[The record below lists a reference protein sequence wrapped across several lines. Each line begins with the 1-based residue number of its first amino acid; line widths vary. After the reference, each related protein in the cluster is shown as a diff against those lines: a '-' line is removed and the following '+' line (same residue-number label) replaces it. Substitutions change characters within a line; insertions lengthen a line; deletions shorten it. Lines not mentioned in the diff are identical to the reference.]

1 MNNSD
6 KEIYDLI
13 QEEKVD
19 DFISQREE
27 LRNKAKQQILKVQ
40 EENSKNFNKGRKQT
54 STNLVGKFTQS
65 VRRIV
70 QDVKDEGTSS
80 GQTKEEVIETNER
93 LRAVR
98 VRLDENYDTAKKA
111 LVTLMTR
118 YSDSKSQRN
127 VFTRYALLKAMIK
140 DVIRLETQ
148 YWSLVEI
155 PRQEK
160 AETVPA
166 FVLRAC
172 AIMEKTQKSGEG
184 VKTSSKLAE
193 EAADRRERIERL
205 NDMTTSQIET
215 ENTQMTNDLYRLLKK
230 YTGLRNLIRE
240 LKSEYVS
247 SKVYPMFPRYTM
259 LKDMIK
265 DIMHDPDYMEVCH
278 EVDP

>member
-1 MNNSD
+1 MGKGD
-6 KEIYDLI
+6 KRGIG
-13 QEEKVD
+13 
-19 DFISQREE
+19 QRGDG
-27 LRNKAKQQILKVQ
+27 A
-40 EENSKNFNKGRKQT
+40 

-80 GQTKEEVIETNER
+80 GLTKEEVIDTNER

-98 VRLDENYDTAKKA
+98 VRLEESYDTAKKA
-111 LVTLMTR
+111 LVTLMAK
-118 YSDSKSQRN
+118 YGDSKSVNN
-127 VFTRYALLKAMIK
+127 VFQRYNLLKAMIK
-140 DVIRLETQ
+140 EVIRLETQ
-148 YWSLVEI
+148 YWTLVDI
-155 PRQEK
+155 PKQEK
-160 AETVPA
+160 QETVPA

-184 VKTSSKLAE
+184 VKTSAKLAE
-193 EAADRRERIERL
+193 EAQDRRERIERL
-205 NDMTTSQIET
+205 ENMTTAQIEA

-230 YTGLRNLIRE
+230 YSGLRNLIRE
-240 LKSEYVS
+240 LKVDYVN

-278 EVDP
+278 EVDV

>member
-1 MNNSD
+1 MLLMEYIPSNLCYLTHMANNIPTGQNILQL
-6 KEIYDLI
+6 KIQRNYKLI
-13 QEEKVD
+13 P
-19 DFISQREE
+19 
-27 LRNKAKQQILKVQ
+27 A
-40 EENSKNFNKGRKQT
+40 

-80 GQTKEEVIETNER
+80 GQSKEEVIETNER

-98 VRLDENYDTAKKA
+98 IRLDDSYDTAKKA
-111 LVTLMTR
+111 LVNLMAR
-118 YSDSKSQRN
+118 YGDSKAQRN
-127 VFTRYALLKAMIK
+127 VFQRYNLLKIMIK

-148 YWSLVEI
+148 YWTLVDI
-155 PRQEK
+155 PKQEK
-160 AETVPA
+160 QETVPA

-184 VKTSSKLAE
+184 VKTSTKLAE

-205 NDMTTSQIET
+205 TDMITAQIEA

-230 YTGLRNLIRE
+230 YSGLRNLIRE
-240 LKSEYVS
+240 LKSDYVS

-265 DIMHDPDYMEVCH
+265 DIIHDPDYMEVCH
-278 EVDP
+278 EVDS